1 MMDQV
6 GQLRQQ
12 IDALTLENAA
22 LRSAEGGGGA
32 GDAETS
38 WVGFPDSAAVVAV
51 VAPRESVGAE
61 GGVLKSEI
69 GEMKSLLQQLA
80 EEPLSPL

>member
-32 GDAETS
+32 GEAETS
-38 WVGFPDSAAVVAV
+38 WVGFPDSAAVA

-61 GGVLKSEI
+61 GEVLKSEI

>member
-6 GQLRQQ
+6 GQLCQQ
-12 IDALTLENAA
+12 IDALPLENAA

-38 WVGFPDSAAVVAV
+38 WVGFPDSAAVAV

>member
-22 LRSAEGGGGA
+22 LRSAEGSEGA

-38 WVGFPDSAAVVAV
+38 WVGFPDSASVG
-51 VAPRESVGAE
+51 PRESGGTE

>member
-32 GDAETS
+32 GEAETS
-38 WVGFPDSAAVVAV
+38 WVGFPDSAA